1 MKARADMS
9 LNDLMLL
16 QFEVEQFLYSEAKL
30 LDERR
35 FDEWIE
41 LLTDDIHYWMP
52 IRRTTVGS
60 QTELEFT
67 SIGGMA
73 LFDDNLDFLK
83 IRVAKLAASNAWA
96 EEPPSRTRHTV
107 TNVQIVDIEESGR
120 IVVACNFQLYRTR
133 LESEEDCWI
142 GCRQDWLERNA
153 EGNFMLA
160 QRHIFLEQTTILSQ
174 NMSNLF

>member
-1 MKARADMS
+1 MTKLAEMS
-9 LNDLMLL
+9 PNERILL

-30 LDERR
+30 LDDRC
-35 FDEWIE
+35 FDEWID

-52 IRRTTVGS
+52 IRRTTTRN
-60 QTELEFT
+60 QTDLEFT

-83 IRVAKLAASNAWA
+83 MRVAKLAASNAWA

-107 TNVQIVDIEESGR
+107 SNVQIVDIEENGR

-133 LESEEDCWI
+133 LESEEDSWI
-142 GCRQDWLERNA
+142 GCRKDWLERSVNGA
-153 EGNFMLA
+153 FMLA
-160 QRHIFLEQTTILSQ
+160 RRHIFLDQTTILAQ